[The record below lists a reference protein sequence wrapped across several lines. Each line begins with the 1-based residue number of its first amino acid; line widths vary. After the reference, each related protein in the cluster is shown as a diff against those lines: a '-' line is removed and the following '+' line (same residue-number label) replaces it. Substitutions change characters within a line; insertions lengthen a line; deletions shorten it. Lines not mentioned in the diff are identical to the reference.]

1 MKRRGNTRRPDTS
14 AIRRAWTIVC
24 VLFVCAVALL
34 ARGVVIY
41 RLYPLEY
48 KDEIAQYSSE
58 YELDPYMVCA
68 MIKAESSF
76 RTGAVSGDGAVGLMQ
91 VLPSTGEWVAGKLDI
106 ENFSEDML
114 TDPAVNIR
122 IGCWYL
128 HYLDGLFGGNT
139 DHMIAAYN
147 AGQNNV
153 LKWIAEDENL
163 ENIPFQETE
172 NYLNKV
178 NAYYEI
184 YKGLY
189 KFS

>member
-1 MKRRGNTRRPDTS
+1 MKKRSRPRRAEASN
-14 AIRRAWTIVC
+14 IRRAWTIVC
-24 VLFVCAVALL
+24 LLFVCSVAVL
-34 ARGVVIY
+34 ARGVLIY

-48 KDEIAQYSSE
+48 KEEIAQYSRV
-58 YELDPYMVCA
+58 YELDPYLVCA

-76 RTGAVSGDGAVGLMQ
+76 RPAAVSPDGAVGLMQ
-91 VLPSTGEWVAGKLDI
+91 VLPSTGEWVAGKLGL
-106 ENFSEDML
+106 ENYSEEIL
-114 TDPAVNIR
+114 TDPSVNIR

-128 HYLDGLFGGNT
+128 HYLDGLFDGNT

-153 LKWIAEDENL
+153 LKWIDEDPDL
-163 ENIPFQETE
+163 ENIPFPETE
-172 NYLNKV
+172 NYLDKV

-189 KFS
+189 NFS

>member
-58 YELDPYMVCA
+58 YEMDPYMVCA

-91 VLPSTGEWVAGKLDI
+91 VLPSTGEWVAGKLGI